1 MLAGMFIL
9 DCSTTKQKPQGPCDH
24 ELFFPSETEIY
35 TIILEMGWSEE
46 SPLLFESRAYDKAA
60 IKQNGR
66 EAVTNFEPSA
76 YQRETLLDSN
86 NGGIKLIH

>member
-1 MLAGMFIL
+1 
-9 DCSTTKQKPQGPCDH
+9 
-24 ELFFPSETEIY
+24 
-35 TIILEMGWSEE
+35 MGWSEE

-66 EAVTNFEPSA
+66 EALTNFEPSA
-76 YQRETLLDSN
+76 YQRETLLDSK